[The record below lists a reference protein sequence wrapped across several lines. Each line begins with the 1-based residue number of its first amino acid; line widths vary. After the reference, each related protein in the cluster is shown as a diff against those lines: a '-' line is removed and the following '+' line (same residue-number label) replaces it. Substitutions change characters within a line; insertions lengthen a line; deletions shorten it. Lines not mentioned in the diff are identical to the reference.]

1 MDARH
6 EGLYA
11 EVGRR
16 VRTARE
22 AADLTQEDLARRA
35 SLKRTTVTN
44 IEKGRQGV
52 LLHTLVELAAALEIK
67 PIELVP
73 ASVPHAGPDVAVR
86 AIEDDQAREWI
97 LSTLNA
103 KRSTR

>member
-1 MDARH
+1 MEARYQ
-6 EGLYA
+6 GLYA

-16 VRTARE
+16 VRNARE

-52 LLHTLVELAAALEIK
+52 LLHTLVELAQALEVK
-67 PIELVP
+67 PDELMP
-73 ASVPHAGPDVAVR
+73 NSVPHASADAVLQV
-86 AIEDDQAREWI
+86 IEDDQAREWV
-97 LSTLNA
+97 LSTLSS
-103 KRSTR
+103 KRTAR